1 MSREDREI
9 RDEVR
14 RIRERAKG
22 LSGFWIG
29 EASSAIY
36 ALEWTLGKRDKPPSE
51 DLGRAGGE
59 QGRIAAGLVKLAEK
73 APRPRLAV
81 KKTARPPAGAAPSA
95 RPAAKPRRGRA
106 PRAKGGARR

>member
-1 MSREDREI
+1 MSREDKAI

-14 RIRERAKG
+14 RIKDRVKS

-29 EASSAIY
+29 EASAAIY
-36 ALEWTLGKRDKPPSE
+36 ALEWALGKREKPPSE

-73 APRPRLAV
+73 APRPRLQI
-81 KKTARPPAGAAPSA
+81 KKPARPPAAKGPSA
-95 RPAAKPRRGRA
+95 PRDARPPRARGGRA
-106 PRAKGGARR
+106 KAGTRR

>member
-1 MSREDREI
+1 MSRDDREI

-14 RIRERAKG
+14 RIRERVKG

-29 EASSAIY
+29 EASAAIY
-36 ALEWTLGKRDKPPSE
+36 ALEWSLGKREKPPSE

-73 APRPRLAV
+73 APRPRPAV
-81 KKTARPPAGAAPSA
+81 RKPARLPAAAAPSA
-95 RPAAKPRRGRA
+95 HPAARPPRARSGRA
-106 PRAKGGARR
+106 KAGTRR

>member
-1 MSREDREI
+1 MSRDDKAI

-14 RIRERAKG
+14 RIKERVKG

-29 EASSAIY
+29 EASAGIY
-36 ALEWTLGKRDKPPSE
+36 ALEWALGKRERPPSE

-73 APRPRLAV
+73 APRPRLQI
-81 KKTARPPAGAAPSA
+81 KKPERSPAAAAPSA
-95 RPAAKPRRGRA
+95 
-106 PRAKGGARR
+106 PRAGRPSRARGVRARAGTRR